1 MSLKN
6 VRLQRKLSQSQL
18 AEKSNVNLKTI
29 QAYEQDVK
37 NINNAHL
44 EILLKLSIALDCKIE
59 NIITSEYIKNLLE
72 KYRKKIQNKVE
83 VSGKGYIINERR

>member
-1 MSLKN
+1 MSLKDI
-6 VRLQRKLSQSQL
+6 RLQKKLSQSQL

-29 QAYEQDVK
+29 QAYEQTAK

-44 EILLKLSIALDCKIE
+44 ETLLKLSIALECKIE
-59 NIITSEYIKNLLE
+59 NIVTSEQIKILLE

-83 VSGKGYIINERR
+83 VSQKEKEVI

>member
-1 MSLKN
+1 MSLKD

-29 QAYEQDVK
+29 QAYEQNVK

-44 EILLKLSIALDCKIE
+44 ETLLKLSIALDCKIE